1 MAQLTNYLTDPE
13 LPFLSLALD
22 SNMVRHFCQAL
33 ISDNVDASISNCR
46 VARLRYRRAQ
56 RCIIQYELTLRLADG
71 SEQTHWL
78 VGYQYASS
86 KKFRA
91 RANQLK
97 RLTDDRH
104 PVDGLLPGIVVEEI
118 RLLLHRFPFDHRL
131 PSLVSLYFD
140 IDRLVSLHLADML
153 GSKDWELECL
163 DARLARWRV
172 GLSAVLRLDL
182 VVKHRRT
189 GESRHHKLFAKLDA
203 TDTDS
208 SIRSRLEQ
216 RQSSGQLPFDLAPTL
231 LSLPQQGLTIQ
242 ACAEGLAL
250 EIMLLEDVAKLGDA
264 RRFANVLAL
273 WHIRGEPLQ
282 SRYSKEDFE
291 AVLERSVGVL
301 ANAAASLSLRLERL
315 AQRIGQRMKHG
326 LYCPAH
332 LDLKPEHIF
341 FRAEGITL
349 IDIESA
355 ADADPMIDIAIL
367 YAGLRH
373 ASALYGLPDTASH
386 YFALQ
391 LMSAYHQRVP
401 SDWWRNFP
409 ACYAWALLKLAVYLF
424 TCQRPDWSDW
434 IERFVTEAELAIS
447 QDADKLPFLSEGKRR
462 AQPAYHNESVQR
474 IQYQQ
479 EVTL

>member
-22 SNMVRHFCQAL
+22 GNMVRHFCQAL
-33 ISDNVDASISNCR
+33 ISDNVNASISNCR

-140 IDRLVSLHLADML
+140 IDRLVSYHLADML

-163 DARLARWRV
+163 DSRLVRWRV

-182 VVKHRRT
+182 VVKHRCT
-189 GESRHHKLFAKLDA
+189 GEPRHHKLFAKLDA
-203 TDTDS
+203 TDTES
-208 SIRSRLEQ
+208 GIRSRLEQ
-216 RQSSGQLPFDLAPTL
+216 WQSSGQLPFDLAPTL

-242 ACAEGLAL
+242 ACAEGLSM
-250 EIMLLEDVAKLGDA
+250 ETMLHKGEAKLDDA
-264 RRFANVLAL
+264 RRFAGVLAR
-273 WHIRGEPLQ
+273 WH
-282 SRYSKEDFE
+282 SRSESFKNRYAKEDFE

-301 ANAAASLSLRLERL
+301 GNAAPACSLRLERL

-349 IDIESA
+349 IDIETA
-355 ADADPMIDIAIL
+355 ADADPMIDIAVL
-367 YAGLRH
+367 YVRLRH
-373 ASALYGLPDTASH
+373 ARPLSGLPGTEAQ
-386 YFALQ
+386 FFGLQ
-391 LMSAYHQRVP
+391 LLSAYHQQVP
-401 SDWWRNFP
+401 ADWWRNFSV
-409 ACYAWALLKLAVYLF
+409 CYAWALLKLAVHLF
-424 TCQRPDWSDW
+424 ACQRPDWSDW
-434 IERFVTEAELAIS
+434 IERFITEAEMAMNRK
-447 QDADKLPFLSEGKRR
+447 AGGLPFLSEGKRR